1 MPIVKTKARSSTF
14 MFCLLLFIAFISFVI
29 LSWKNDKLKNVLDF
43 TDFSIFFALYSALTV
58 IILTSIFHL
67 VIVLA
72 TENWFGNEKIDLP
85 IELWKHIE
93 NHKPLLFG
101 ILLFIFGSCCI
112 LPFLELRHILDFLH
126 LICASLLFASIHAL
140 CDYDDVDLAS
150 SQNIEKSIGTLWAFG
165 AYSAFY
171 KIVLKDIVNRMRK
184 FENEHKITLLVK
196 ELVIIYPLSCN
207 ANGSLNGRD
216 GKITYVG
223 KLDEITDDQGANLNR
238 SLSSTVYCI
247 ENDHEN
253 IYIAA
258 EIPSPLATLDE
269 MKLVMNDIILKYH
282 RDCFMHTLSS
292 LIKGSS
298 CIILEYDDLN
308 PLDSEPL
315 HSFLISRLSS
325 RRQSYQEKPKEM
337 D

>member
-298 CIILEYDDLN
+298 CIILEYDD
-308 PLDSEPL
+308 SEPL